1 MIDHGDHETLHV
13 IKGGFFLFAV
23 VRASKA
29 PWLPSITRRATGG
42 VPPCTVLARCA
53 QPGPEDACFLLAIS
67 PTYQVRRR
75 ITTRLPMIT
84 CDFLLISKRKVKLV
98 FLLCSCF
105 TEPRWSTSVHTWN
118 GEALPCQREPLTK
131 VSIFTRC
138 SDGTGSSLYISIIE
152 RYFTSVSTTGQS
164 LDQPPTCLTTYLHVC
179 NRIGPGRAV
188 ANSYPC

>member
-131 VSIFTRC
+131 VSIFTWVFWRHGKFFVYFNNRTLLYLC
-138 SDGTGSSLYISIIE
+138 LHYWTVVGPAANVFDNLSACLQPNRSWEGS
-152 RYFTSVSTTGQS
+152 
-164 LDQPPTCLTTYLHVC
+164 C
-179 NRIGPGRAV
+179 
-188 ANSYPC
+188 